1 VKAAKTGMA
10 GMKVSRQTIGLIV
23 LLVLGAAAAFW
34 PKGGVTSATP
44 SIDRPAAAAG
54 RTAVLRSLEEAPLL
68 DLKAERGTVAGAVQ
82 RNVFRFFD
90 RPTPVP
96 PTPRPTP
103 TPMPAQGS
111 TGFIGPLQPTPTP
124 TATPIIPPAV
134 PYKATGLFGPRDRM
148 IAALEEGGRLIGARE
163 GDVLDGKFI
172 LKKINKESIDFSF
185 VGLPPEITR
194 RIPVAGADQVR

>member
-1 VKAAKTGMA
+1 MKAPT
-10 GMKVSRQTIGLIV
+10 KVSRQTLGLVV
-23 LLVLGAAAAFW
+23 LLGLGAAALFW
-34 PKGGVTSATP
+34 PRGEVASLAP
-44 SIDRPAAAAG
+44 SVDRPAAGAG
-54 RTAVLRSLEEAPLL
+54 RTAALRSLEEAPLL
-68 DLKAERGTVAGAVQ
+68 DLKAERGAVAGAVE

-103 TPMPAQGS
+103 TPLPVQGS

-148 IAALEEGGRLIGARE
+148 IAALEDGGRLIGARE

-194 RIPVAGADQVR
+194 RIPVAGADHVR